1 MTIFQGKE
9 RFLNAERGKK
19 KKKRV
24 TPKGIP
30 IRLSDDFSAETL
42 QAIKEWHDIFKV
54 LKGKNLQTKILCG
67 ASLTF
72 RIKGDIRNLDKKK
85 LRICNY

>member
-1 MTIFQGKE
+1 MQKE
-9 RFLNAERGKK
+9 EK

-72 RIKGDIRNLDKKK
+72 RIKGDIRKFLDKKK